1 MNCKIVVNTENEKL
15 KNELK
20 NIEAIFNSCKEN
32 IHKARNEIKIIE
44 INGRKYVAKS
54 FKKPHIINR
63 IAYTYLRGSKAEKSY
78 ENSLKIGDFAPN
90 PIAYIEFFD
99 NFLLSRSYF
108 ISDLFEYDFTIREP
122 LLDRNFPGREMLLQE
137 FAKFSYEMHEK
148 NIFHNDY
155 SPGNIL
161 IKKEG
166 SHYIFK
172 VVDVNRMKFIS
183 LGSQERARNFSQLWA
198 NDDDL
203 QIITEAYLQKYKT
216 DEDFL
221 AQTLYFSHQHKQR
234 KNFKKRL
241 KGEEIN
247 D

>member
-1 MNCKIVVNTENEKL
+1 MNCKIVVNTEDEKL

-20 NIEAIFNSCKEN
+20 NIEAIFSSCKEN

-44 INGRKYVAKS
+44 INEKKYVVKS

-90 PIAYIEFFD
+90 PIAYLEFFD
-99 NFLLSRSYF
+99 NLLLSRSYF

-122 LLDRNFPGREMLLQE
+122 LLDKNFPDREMLLQE

-161 IKKEG
+161 IKKDG
-166 SHYIFK
+166 SRYIFK

-183 LGSQERARNFSQLWA
+183 LSSQERARNFSQLWA

-203 QIITEAYLQKYKT
+203 QIITDAYLQKYKT

-221 AQTLYFSHQHKQR
+221 AQTLYFSRQHKQR

-241 KGEEIN
+241 RGEEIN